1 MKEAD
6 AIYKDTFSAVSPN
19 DSDLWLDLFLYAD
32 RVDPEFAGILQ
43 WLRNT
48 GTMLKPDAK
57 WKYKLVPYI
66 GDDGWSSKEEYQKE
80 SVALKPYR
88 TQLIMILKKLP

>member
-6 AIYKDTFSAVSPN
+6 AIYKDTFSAVSPD

-32 RVDPEFAGILQ
+32 RIDPEFAGILQ

-57 WKYKLVPYI
+57 WKYKLVPHV
-66 GDDGWSSKEEYQKE
+66 GNDGWSSKEEYQQE

>member
-1 MKEAD
+1 MNGAD
-6 AIYKDTFSAVSPN
+6 AIYKDTFSIVSPG
-19 DSDLWLDLFLYAD
+19 DSDLWLDLFMYAD
-32 RVDPEFAGILQ
+32 RIDPELAGILQ

-88 TQLIMILKKLP
+88 SQLILILAKLP

>member
-1 MKEAD
+1 MNGAD
-6 AIYKDTFSAVSPN
+6 AIYKDTFANVSPG
-19 DSDLWLDLFLYAD
+19 DSDLWLDLFMYAD
-32 RVDPEFAGILQ
+32 RIDPELAGILQ

-57 WKYKLVPYI
+57 WKYKLVPYV
-66 GDDGWSSKEEYQKE
+66 GDNGWSSKEEYQKE

-88 TQLIMILKKLP
+88 SQLILMLAKLP

>member
-1 MKEAD
+1 MDGAD
-6 AIYKDTFSAVSPN
+6 AIYKDTFSNVSPD
-19 DSDLWLDLFLYAD
+19 DSDLWLDLFMYAD
-32 RVDPEFAGILQ
+32 RIDPELSGILQ

-57 WKYKLVPYI
+57 WHYKLVPYV
-66 GDDGWSSKEEYQKE
+66 GDEGWSNKEEYQKE

-88 TQLIMILKKLP
+88 SQLILILKKLP